1 LGQTACDGF
10 EAGGKDEDVEFMK
23 AGLGMDA
30 FGGNFDDGVFFE
42 VYEVDIGSV
51 VDFVVTLFET
61 WSFGAKRV
69 RSYAWCFS

>member
-1 LGQTACDGF
+1 
-10 EAGGKDEDVEFMK
+10 MK